1 MSSQFEQF
9 MRDHRDEFDNEDPAP
24 QVWSKLEKELI
35 PAQQEA
41 KVVSMKSTM
50 AMKVM
55 RWSVAAAILVLAG
68 FGVFHLL
75 GPKPT
80 VQGPSVAEAKPSV
93 KDQPASDP
101 MLKDIDPTYAKE
113 VYHFTQLI
121 ELKQSE
127 LKQLEKDNPALYK
140 RFLGDINK
148 LDSSYKVLK
157 NELPKNAN
165 REQLL
170 EAMIQNLKLQTEL
183 LNQQLQIIQ
192 QIKQSKSG
200 SDESNSKSL

>member
-1 MSSQFEQF
+1 MSSHFEQF

-24 QVWSKLEKELI
+24 EVWSKLAKEII
-35 PAQQEA
+35 PAKQEG

-50 AMKVM
+50 AMRVM

-75 GPKPT
+75 GPKPNG
-80 VQGPSVAEAKPSV
+80 QGPAVAEGKL
-93 KDQPASDP
+93 KDQPAADP

-127 LKQLEKDNPALYK
+127 LKQLEKD
-140 RFLGDINK
+140 
-148 LDSSYKVLK
+148 
-157 NELPKNAN
+157 
-165 REQLL
+165 
-170 EAMIQNLKLQTEL
+170 
-183 LNQQLQIIQ
+183 
-192 QIKQSKSG
+192 
-200 SDESNSKSL
+200 